1 MIRAMKKIFLK
12 TKLMPVTLA
21 ILLCLG
27 TAACGSATSIGA
39 NGHGREK
46 ENANAKAKS
55 QKREQEETMV
65 FRDVFGKEYKTVIDP
80 GIPACRYD
88 KSRFSRNG
96 DRMSYDGEETMLGVD
111 VSHHQGKIN
120 WQKVK
125 SAGYDFA
132 VLRIA
137 YRGYGKTGS
146 LNADRMFE
154 QYYRDAK
161 AAGLKI
167 GVYFFAQAI
176 NEAEAKE
183 EAEYVLSILDGR
195 KLELPVVY
203 DPESIL
209 DDEARTDDVSGA
221 QFTANTRVFCATIKA
236 GGYDPMIYANMLWE
250 AFELDLTKLVGIPV
264 WYADYEKL
272 PQTPYDFDMWQ
283 YTNEGNVPGIKGKCD
298 LDIWF

>member
-1 MIRAMKKIFLK
+1 MKNRIFRTKI
-12 TKLMPVTLA
+12 MPVTLA
-21 ILLCLG
+21 ILLCFG
-27 TAACGSATSIGA
+27 AAACGSAISSGA
-39 NGHGREK
+39 DGNENG
-46 ENANAKAKS
+46 KAKS
-55 QKREQEETMV
+55 QTKAKSQEKEETFV
-65 FRDVFGKEYKTVIDP
+65 FRDVFGKEYKTVINP

-88 KSRFSRNG
+88 KSRFFRNG
-96 DRMSYDGEETMLGVD
+96 DRMSYEGEETMLGVD

-176 NEAEAKE
+176 NKGEAKE

-221 QFTANTRVFCATIKA
+221 QFTANTQVFCATIKA

-272 PQTPYDFDMWQ
+272 PQTPYDFEMWQ

>member
-1 MIRAMKKIFLK
+1 MKNKILK
-12 TKLMPVTLA
+12 TKLMPMALA

-27 TAACGSATSIGA
+27 AAACGSAASSGA
-39 NGHGREK
+39 DGNENG
-46 ENANAKAKS
+46 KAKS
-55 QKREQEETMV
+55 QTKTKSQEKEETFV

-80 GIPACRYD
+80 RIPACRYD
-88 KSRFSRNG
+88 KTRFSRKG
-96 DRMSYDGEETMLGVD
+96 DRMTYDGEKTMLGVD

-176 NEAEAKE
+176 NEEEARE

-221 QFTANTRVFCATIKA
+221 QFTANTQVFCATIKA
-236 GGYDPMIYANMLWE
+236 GGYAPMIYANMLWE
-250 AFELDLTKLVGIPV
+250 AFELDLTKLAGISV

-272 PQTPYDFDMWQ
+272 PQTPYDFAMWQ

-298 LDIWF
+298 LNIWF

>member
-1 MIRAMKKIFLK
+1 MKNRIFR

-21 ILLCLG
+21 ILLCFG
-27 TAACGSATSIGA
+27 AAACGSAISSGA
-39 NGHGREK
+39 DGNENG
-46 ENANAKAKS
+46 KAKS
-55 QKREQEETMV
+55 QTKAKSQEKEETFV
-65 FRDVFGKEYKTVIDP
+65 FRDVFGKEYKTVINP
-80 GIPACRYD
+80 EVPACRYD
-88 KSRFSRNG
+88 KSRFFRKG
-96 DRMSYDGEETMLGVD
+96 DRMTYDGEKTMLGVD

-176 NEAEAKE
+176 NEEEAKE
-183 EAEYVLSILDGR
+183 EAEYVLSILEGR

-221 QFTANTRVFCATIKA
+221 QFTANTQVFCATIKA

-272 PQTPYDFDMWQ
+272 SQTPYDFDMWQ

>member
-1 MIRAMKKIFLK
+1 MKNKIFR
-12 TKLMPVTLA
+12 TKIMPVTLA
-21 ILLCLG
+21 ILLCFG
-27 TAACGSATSIGA
+27 AAACGSAISSGA
-39 NGHGREK
+39 DGNENG
-46 ENANAKAKS
+46 KAKS
-55 QKREQEETMV
+55 QTKAKSQEKEETFE

-88 KSRFSRNG
+88 KSRFFRNG
-96 DRMSYDGEETMLGVD
+96 DRMSYEGEETMLGVD

-176 NEAEAKE
+176 NEGEAKE

-221 QFTANTRVFCATIKA
+221 QFTANTQVFCATIKA

-250 AFELDLTKLVGIPV
+250 AFELDLTKLAGIPV